1 MFDTSQCEKKI
12 QEAPLTIKN
21 MTQNSQNCSRLDRFA
36 IKSTKVV
43 LEDYESPQEAFILVE
58 EEKILDI
65 CVVSQTSK
73 EAVELIYKEWEVRDY
88 KNSYVFPGV
97 VDSNVHL
104 HANFGAE
111 WENITYATE
120 LAASGGVTTLIDN
133 PIMSKPFTT
142 SEEYLKSI
150 QQRMRLIK
158 INSKVDY
165 GLYGLLEPRTEDSI
179 EKMIELGVL
188 GLKCYLM
195 NCFQN
200 TIGHYQP
207 EKFQSLF
214 TSLENKHP
222 EILLLIHPE
231 MATERELY
239 QSSPCRTF
247 SIEKRLDMGH
257 KIQSLEFGGGAH
269 KGSYV
274 DDFAKKEESERGD
287 ENDDFDGATL
297 DAQTRLKDRVNL
309 TREKSEIE
317 DLVYF
322 EKASYYYEEKNGD
335 SDEECSEAEFITYK
349 SLEKE
354 KESQEES
361 KESPRSTKL
370 EKKTAIGPASL
381 REPLFAVSSVEEIED
396 SETPKV
402 EGNFN
407 EKTFE
412 EKQNAIPKIEL
423 FQQKCL
429 FPNDL
434 QLNNNDFSLY
444 EKDQRSTFDLSEGPC
459 PKSANKEFL
468 EGLVEKDG
476 VTQLIFNRSSRKLSS
491 LRTYSEDQ
499 LSLSPVRSEFSN
511 NEEDDEL
518 PRRMP
523 QLKMNLSLIDRSSM
537 ALDSSPRLKSAKSL
551 SMSPIFKGSA
561 PTSSSLLARRI
572 SRKSSFGMQVSTSS
586 NLSSPG
592 GDLTK
597 VNLLNTSKVSV
608 KNDQKYN
615 QNYRIFLANRP
626 LSWEDNAVSTIL
638 NCINS
643 ESKIRIMLQNLSLG
657 KSFSKIYEKKE
668 TSTRFSNKLISD
680 CSSSHLF
687 FTDKMVKKGESKY
700 KVSPPLR
707 SLDNRSD
714 LIESLRLG
722 GIDIVSS
729 YHFYVPPRFKIVDD
743 GNFRRAFSGLDS
755 IGCSLQ
761 ATWTAMYCSQKQSNP
776 EFEDQKEAVVHQ
788 IMKQLSQVMC
798 LNPSKVLKIDH
809 RKGSIAKNKDADFV
823 IWDPFQIK
831 QTCLNPNHV
840 FSEKLLYGAVEK
852 TYVRGHLIYNHQ
864 DVDQISRTFTSEL
877 IKAQKFEEKNF

>member
-1 MFDTSQCEKKI
+1 MFDMSQCEKKI
-12 QEAPLTIKN
+12 QEAPRISDH
-21 MTQNSQNCSRLDRFA
+21 MSRNSENCPRSNRFA
-36 IKSTKVV
+36 IRSTKVI
-43 LEDYESPQEAFILVE
+43 LDEYESPQEAIILVE

-65 CVVSQTSK
+65 CLVSQASEEVLK
-73 EAVELIYKEWEVRDY
+73 MIYNDWEVRDY
-88 KNSYVFPGV
+88 ENSYVFPGV

-120 LAASGGVTTLIDN
+120 LAASGGVTTIIDN
-133 PIMSKPFTT
+133 PIMSKLFTT
-142 SEEYLKSI
+142 SDEYLKSI

-165 GLYGLLEPRTEDSI
+165 GLYGLLEPRTEESI
-179 EKMIELGVL
+179 GKMIELGVL

-207 EKFQSLF
+207 EQFQNLL
-214 TSLENKHP
+214 TRLEERHP
-222 EILLLIHPE
+222 ETLLVIHPE

-257 KIQSLEFGGGAH
+257 KIQSLDFGGGAH
-269 KGSYV
+269 KGSYI
-274 DDFAKKEESERGD
+274 DDYAKKEGSEGGD
-287 ENDDFDGATL
+287 GDDGFGAAL
-297 DAQTRLKDRVNL
+297 DPPTKLKDRINQ
-309 TREKSEIE
+309 TTEKSEIE

-322 EKASYYYEEKNGD
+322 EKASYYEENIGD
-335 SDEECSEAEFITYK
+335 SDEESSEAEFITLK
-349 SLEKE
+349 SLEKNKYLMK
-354 KESQEES
+354 KESQEDY
-361 KESPRSTKL
+361 KESPSLTKL
-370 EKKTAIGPASL
+370 EKKTATGPVSL

-402 EGNFN
+402 EGNLD

-412 EKQNAIPKIEL
+412 ARQSAIPKIEL
-423 FQQKCL
+423 FQQKYL
-429 FPNDL
+429 LANDL
-434 QLNNNDFSLY
+434 SSN
-444 EKDQRSTFDLSEGPC
+444 EKDQRSTFDLSEDPC
-459 PKSANKEFL
+459 PRIANKEL
-468 EGLVEKDG
+468 LDGLIEKDG

-551 SMSPIFKGSA
+551 NMSPIFKGSA
-561 PTSSSLLARRI
+561 PASSNLLARRI

-586 NLSSPG
+586 NLSSPAS
-592 GDLTK
+592 DLTK
-597 VNLLNTSKVSV
+597 INLLNTSKVSV

-615 QNYRIFLANRP
+615 QNYRIFLAHRP

-638 NCINS
+638 NCIKS

-657 KSFSKIYEKKE
+657 KSLLKMSEKKE
-668 TSTRFSNKLISD
+668 TSPDFSNKLISD

-707 SLDNRSD
+707 SIENRSD

-722 GIDIVSS
+722 GVDVVSS

-761 ATWTAMYCSQKQSNP
+761 ATWTAMYCSQKESNS
-776 EFEDQKEAVVHQ
+776 EFEDEKEVVNK

-798 LNPSKVLKIDH
+798 LNPAKVLKIDH

-840 FSEKLLYGAVEK
+840 FSDKLLYGAVEK

-864 DVDQISRTFTSEL
+864 DADQISRTFTPEL
-877 IKAQKFEEKNF
+877 IKAQKIEQKDFK